1 MFKVAI
7 LDWHGKT
14 REIECASK
22 REATFYADVYPDRVL
37 WIEDPAGKHVLPDA
51 VACTD
56 SEY

>member
-14 REIECASK
+14 RKIECASK
-22 REATFYADVYPDRVL
+22 REATFYVDIYLDRVL
-37 WIEDPAGKHVLPDA
+37 WIEDPAGKLVLPDA
-51 VACTD
+51 VTCID